1 MNSKIFLVLMVV
13 SILLISSCGKSD
25 DDNSEEVVAAVP
37 VEMTTVELGNIEKTI
52 QFFGNVA
59 ADQEI
64 RVYCTIPNQ
73 ITAINVEKGDKVEA
87 GDLLAEIDTEKI
99 RQAVTQAEAGLESA
113 QAQFESVDA
122 EWQRIK
128 TLYADNAIS
137 QSQYEAVKAQRNA
150 TGSGVKQMK
159 AVLSTAKSQLQDT
172 RITAPISGI
181 ISERNFE
188 VGDLAVP
195 QIPLFTVVKMDPVLV
210 EVNVIE
216 RHINVIT
223 PGQKAWITVSGYPD
237 TVFQGHI
244 KQVNPTLNP
253 MTRTAKAEIEVL
265 NPNLNLRPG
274 MFANVSVVIEE
285 KFSVPVI
292 PKYSIIEKTSLNYE
306 AGQLTTNKVKIN
318 RHVFV
323 IEDSIAVRR
332 QITIGIEDR
341 TRAEVVTGL
350 IGAENIVLVGQHNL
364 TDSARIDII
373 TAAE

>member
-1 MNSKIFLVLMVV
+1 MNSKIFLFLMV
-13 SILLISSCGKSD
+13 IAFLLISGCGKSD
-25 DDNSEEVVAAVP
+25 DDNSEEIIAAVP
-37 VEMTTVELGNIEKTI
+37 VEMTTVELGNIEKTFH
-52 QFFGNVA
+52 FFGNVT

-64 RVYCTIPNQ
+64 RVYSTIPNR

-137 QSQYEAVKAQRNA
+137 QSQYDAVKAQRNA
-150 TGSGVKQMK
+150 AGSGVKQMK

-172 RITAPISGI
+172 RITAPISGT

-216 RHINVIT
+216 RHINVIQ

-237 TVFQGHI
+237 TVFQGRI

-253 MTRTAKAEIEVL
+253 MTRTAKAEIEVP

-332 QITIGIEDR
+332 EITIGIEDR
-341 TRAEVVTGL
+341 TRAEVVSGL

-364 TDSARIDII
+364 TDSALVDII

>member
-1 MNSKIFLVLMVV
+1 MV
-13 SILLISSCGKSD
+13 IAFLLISGCGKSD
-25 DDNSEEVVAAVP
+25 DDNSEEIIAAVP
-37 VEMTTVELGNIEKTI
+37 VEMTTVELGNIEKTFH
-52 QFFGNVA
+52 FFGNVT

-64 RVYCTIPNQ
+64 RVYSTIPNR
-73 ITAINVEKGDKVEA
+73 ITAIKVEKGDKVQA

-128 TLYADNAIS
+128 RLYADNAIS
-137 QSQYEAVKAQRNA
+137 QSQYDAVKAQRNA
-150 TGSGVKQMK
+150 AGSGVKQMK

-172 RITAPISGI
+172 RITAPISGT

-216 RHINVIT
+216 RHINVIK

-237 TVFQGHI
+237 TVFQGRI

-253 MTRTAKAEIEVL
+253 MTRTAKAEIEVP

-332 QITIGIEDR
+332 EITIGIEDR
-341 TRAEVVTGL
+341 TRAEVVSGL
-350 IGAENIVLVGQHNL
+350 IGAEKIVLVGQHNL
-364 TDSARIDII
+364 TDSALVDII

>member
-1 MNSKIFLVLMVV
+1 MNSKIFLVLTL
-13 SILLISSCGKSD
+13 SFLLISGCGKSD
-25 DDNSEEVVAAVP
+25 DDNSEEIAAAVP

-64 RVYCTIPNQ
+64 RVYSTIPNR
-73 ITAINVEKGDKVEA
+73 ITAINVEKGEEVQV
-87 GDLLAEIDTEKI
+87 GDLLAQIDTEKI

-113 QAQFESVDA
+113 QAQFESVNA
-122 EWQRIK
+122 EWQRIE

-137 QSQYEAVKAQRNA
+137 QSQYEAVKAQRIA
-150 TGSGVKQMK
+150 VGSCVKQIK

-188 VGDLAVP
+188 VGDLAAP

-216 RHINVIT
+216 RHINVIK
-223 PGQKAWITVSGYPD
+223 PGQKSWITVSGYPD
-237 TVFQGHI
+237 TVFQGRI

-253 MTRTAKAEIEVL
+253 MTRTAKAEIEVA
-265 NPNLNLRPG
+265 NPSLNLRPG

-292 PKYSIIEKTSLNYE
+292 PKYTIIEKTSLNYE

-323 IEDSIAVRR
+323 IDDSIAVKRE
-332 QITIGIEDR
+332 ITIGIEDR
-341 TRAEVVTGL
+341 TRAEVITGL
-350 IGAENIVLVGQHNL
+350 SGAEKIVLVGQHNL

-373 TAAE
+373 TVAE